1 MSPRDTGDFTGFAC
15 DTCFQKFDDDHGLK
29 EHKRTQHAD
38 AKAFTD
44 GQGSKAQG
52 SKGPG
57 SQGQGSQGSDQR
69 TNPADKKPGVEPADH
84 KKTTELP
91 PGAEKA
97 RAGRN

>member
-1 MSPRDTGDFTGFAC
+1 MPQRDTGDFTGFAC
-15 DTCFQKFDDDHGLK
+15 DTCNQKFDDDHGLK
-29 EHKRTQHAD
+29 EHKRTKHAD
-38 AKAFTD
+38 AKAFAEKD
-44 GQGSKAQG
+44 SNA
-52 SKGPG
+52 
-57 SQGQGSQGSDQR
+57 R